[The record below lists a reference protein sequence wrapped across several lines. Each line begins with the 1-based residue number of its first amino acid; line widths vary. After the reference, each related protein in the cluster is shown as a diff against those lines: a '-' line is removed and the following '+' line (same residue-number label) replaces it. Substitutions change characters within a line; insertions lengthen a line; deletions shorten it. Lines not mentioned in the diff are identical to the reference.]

1 MAKRVAQDDRPYRP
15 VEEALVR
22 SVMNKSAV
30 EEDVET
36 IEAQN
41 VPPPTGT
48 AELSSIP
55 STVRNPIVVQ
65 SQLPEKLSRE
75 KRVLLSPSEEREI
88 ERLVSRVAEAVGTP
102 VKLSH
107 LLRAYMALLLHAENE
122 IIKRA
127 QQAPPMHRPPNGD
140 PIALA
145 SFEQGVAQILSAALR
160 EAAPLR

>member
-1 MAKRVAQDDRPYRP
+1 MAKRVAQEDRPYRP

-22 SVMNKSAV
+22 SVMNRSAV
-30 EEDVET
+30 DEDVET
-36 IEAQN
+36 IEAQDI
-41 VPPPTGT
+41 PPPIG
-48 AELSSIP
+48 AAKLSPTST
-55 STVRNPIVVQ
+55 TVRNQIVVQ
-65 SQLPEKLSRE
+65 SQPPEKLSRE

-107 LLRAYMALLLHAENE
+107 LLRAYMALLLHTENE

-127 QQAPPMHRPPNGD
+127 QQAPPMRRPPNGD

-145 SFEQGVAQILSAALR
+145 SFEQGVAQILSAAFR

>member
-1 MAKRVAQDDRPYRP
+1 MAKRVAKDERPYRP

-22 SVMNKSAV
+22 SVMNRPVAMEDIQTVESQEVSQPEKAV
-30 EEDVET
+30 ESRST
-36 IEAQN
+36 LSTLRNQIL
-41 VPPPTGT
+41 
-48 AELSSIP
+48 AE
-55 STVRNPIVVQ
+55 

-107 LLRAYMALLLHAENE
+107 LLRAYMVLLLHAENE

-127 QQAPPMHRPPNGD
+127 EQAPLMRRPPNGD
-140 PIALA
+140 PIGLA
-145 SFEQGVAQILSAALR
+145 SFEQSIAQILSAALR
-160 EAAPLR
+160 EAALLR

>member
-1 MAKRVAQDDRPYRP
+1 MAKRVAQDERPYRP

-22 SVMNKSAV
+22 SVMNRVKTAES
-30 EEDVET
+30 VET
-36 IEAQN
+36 VEAQGEYQPAE
-41 VPPPTGT
+41 VAESTFLRPTLQRQT
-48 AELSSIP
+48 A
-55 STVRNPIVVQ
+55 VQ
-65 SQLPEKLSRE
+65 SQPPEKLSRE
-75 KRVLLSPSEEREI
+75 KRVLLSPSEERDI
-88 ERLVSRVAEAVGTP
+88 ERLVARVAEAVGTP

-107 LLRAYMALLLHAENE
+107 LLRAYMVLLLHAENE

-127 QQAPPMHRPPNGD
+127 QQAPSMRRPPNGD

>member
-1 MAKRVAQDDRPYRP
+1 MAKRVARDERPYRP

-22 SVMNKSAV
+22 SVMSKSEV
-30 EEDVET
+30 VDDLEIVET
-36 IEAQN
+36 Q
-41 VPPPTGT
+41 GT
-48 AELSSIP
+48 PEPSGAVQPSPASSTLHNNIL
-55 STVRNPIVVQ
+55 IQ
-65 SQLPEKLSRE
+65 SQSPEKLSRE

-88 ERLVSRVAEAVGTP
+88 ERLVARIAEAVGTP

-107 LLRAYMALLLHAENE
+107 LLRAYMTLLLHAENE

-127 QQAPPMHRPPNGD
+127 QQAPPMRRPPNGD

-145 SFEQGVAQILSAALR
+145 SFEQRVAQILSAALR